1 LFHSKFEIINSDKFD
16 RTRTWGKNRAIAHL
30 SLTIT
35 VEAAKIKGQSQ
46 KPKLKANDKKLKHN
60 LLELPNPT
68 SLSME
73 PL

>member
-1 LFHSKFEIINSDKFD
+1 LKAKVKGQPKSK
-16 RTRTWGKNRAIAHL
+16 
-30 SLTIT
+30 
-35 VEAAKIKGQSQ
+35 AKVKGQSQ

-68 SLSME
+68 SLSIK